1 MISILLLFV
10 ISCNSPNE
18 TKEKNN
24 CMEITGKDT
33 IWKRHTIKNDAFYQF
48 LPITDS
54 TYKVEWGNR
63 VFNNVS
69 NEVFETS
76 GSGIFQLL
84 DHNEMA
90 IILEKSCGTSCNS
103 YLVLPFHSQAKEKV
117 FLFAIAYNME
127 NNLVAYISENDQV
140 FVSVEN
146 YLTRKKTDIKIES
159 LCPAAFKGDCI
170 DTSYFINNKYIIR
183 WHGCNWS
190 DSNQDI
196 LQKEIF
202 INL

>member
-90 IILEKSCGTSCNS
+90 IILRSLAVLLAIHIWS
-103 YLVLPFHSQAKEKV
+103 YLSTLRQRRRCF
-117 FLFAIAYNME
+117 
-127 NNLVAYISENDQV
+127 
-140 FVSVEN
+140 
-146 YLTRKKTDIKIES
+146 YL
-159 LCPAAFKGDCI
+159 
-170 DTSYFINNKYIIR
+170 
-183 WHGCNWS
+183 
-190 DSNQDI
+190 Q
-196 LQKEIF
+196 
-202 INL
+202 